1 MNSVKEQY
9 IVDEHGERIAVILPL
24 EEYEK
29 IREDLHD
36 LAIAAERREDPILPF
51 EELKKRYMK

>member
-1 MNSVKEQY
+1 LNSVKEQY